1 MYRLPLIVASEMGV
15 LRTSP
20 LFHPRTESK
29 CCDPILRPHRNI
41 ATFSR
46 TIHIGGGF
54 TSDMLGEYA
63 GPFLFRCRPSP
74 LVREYIGWPERRTAR
89 RAVANERG
97 AEGQGFEPWIGLH
110 L

>member
-1 MYRLPLIVASEMGV
+1 V

-29 CCDPILRPHRNI
+29 CCDPILRPRRNI

-54 TSDMLGEYA
+54 TSVMLGEYA
-63 GPFLFRCRPSP
+63 GAFSP
-74 LVREYIGWPERRTAR
+74 
-89 RAVANERG
+89 
-97 AEGQGFEPWIGLH
+97 
-110 L
+110 